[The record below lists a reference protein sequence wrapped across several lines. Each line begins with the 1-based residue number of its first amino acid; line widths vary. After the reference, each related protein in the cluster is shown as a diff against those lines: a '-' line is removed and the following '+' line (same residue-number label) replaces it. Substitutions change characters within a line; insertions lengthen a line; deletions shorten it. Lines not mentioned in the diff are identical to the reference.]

1 MGRAYPQL
9 ADFRNCGAN
18 LNGSGPSFVDC
29 RTLSPVEINME
40 IAVVVFFLA
49 IFAVA
54 GLLALLLFVYWLK
67 RKRKR

>member
-1 MGRAYPQL
+1 
-9 ADFRNCGAN
+9 
-18 LNGSGPSFVDC
+18 
-29 RTLSPVEINME
+29 ME

-49 IFAVA
+49 IFAGA